1 MKCIKTAES
10 SVQYSH
16 SGVVYFWEEGLLMG
30 TWKPQHKLRW
40 QELQQIV
47 FPFSYRQQVLKLAH
61 EIFHNLH
68 TTLSSVG
75 FEIRQW
81 ASNDTKVICELPH
94 EARSE
99 QTELWL
105 SHHPSLDP
113 LESTQG
119 LLWNSPSLWQDP
131 TFFPKNSYPFH
142 DLNYVQLSLELSYL
156 VSSKQSSPSISDRL
170 LCGLTL

>member
-10 SVQYSH
+10 SVHYSY
-16 SGVVYFWEEGLLMG
+16 SGVVYFWEEGLLMCK
-30 TWKPQHKLRW
+30 WKPQHKLSR
-40 QELQQIV
+40 QEVQQIV
-47 FPFSYRQQVLKLAH
+47 FPSSYRQQVLKLAH
-61 EIFHNLH
+61 EIFHAKELIHNLH

-75 FEIRQW
+75 FEIRHW

-119 LLWNSPSLWQDP
+119 LLWNCPYGKIPRCSQKTAIHS
-131 TFFPKNSYPFH
+131 T
-142 DLNYVQLSLELSYL
+142 
-156 VSSKQSSPSISDRL
+156 
-170 LCGLTL
+170 T